1 MLASSTHQSDV
12 GDQDYA
18 LLRLTNGTRRTKTR
32 CNTNYHQT
40 MYALLPYR
48 CSLLEVDCRDF
59 QAPRREK
66 TRCGIPK
73 SLCKGHRPACPFFVC
88 CVLKPPAPALA
99 RLKQTDDAYLELPQ
113 PPISVPS
120 TKLQSAP
127 ANSKTRPDK
136 FVLKKE
142 GFKFGRSPSLCW
154 ADKQL
159 ERLRCPL

>member
-1 MLASSTHQSDV
+1 MRHTKVSMQRPPSRMSLFC
-12 GDQDYA
+12 
-18 LLRLTNGTRRTKTR
+18 LL
-32 CNTNYHQT
+32 C
-40 MYALLPYR
+40 
-48 CSLLEVDCRDF
+48 LE
-59 QAPRREK
+59 
-66 TRCGIPK
+66 T
-73 SLCKGHRPACPFFVC
+73 
-88 CVLKPPAPALA
+88 PAPALA

-136 FVLKKE
+136 FVLKKKE